1 MNSKYLIFWLLVLS
15 LVPGISARGQET
27 AGRPEYPWHA
37 SINVGMVG
45 NVYENVGSYFR
56 HNKAYDLVTGSLSVS
71 AGYDFTE
78 AFSVRLSLASDKNAG
93 ACNSLQSGGGFYPY
107 VFSSLNVFADALY
120 NVSRRRGH
128 FVPKFYLGLGFA
140 HTFNFRKERDW
151 SHDWESVHGELPF
164 VRTSNVVFGFR
175 GGFLGEF
182 LLSQEVVSSWMCA
195 VSFSPTVTTASSP
208 PAPTKS
214 PSPATAA
221 SRSMPAA
228 LSPLGLRIIFNVETD
243 NCSRTTGR

>member
-1 MNSKYLIFWLLVLS
+1 MNSKYYLIFWLLVLS

-151 SHDWESVHGELPF
+151 SHDWESAHGELPF
-164 VRTSNVVFGFR
+164 VQTSNVVFGFR

-182 LLSQEVVSSWMCA
+182 LLSQEVGILVDVCGEFFTDRYDGLQPTSTDQESFAGYGGFPLDARGIVS
-195 VSFSPTVTTASSP
+195 
-208 PAPTKS
+208 
-214 PSPATAA
+214 
-221 SRSMPAA
+221 
-228 LSPLGLRIIFNVETD
+228 LGIAYHF
-243 NCSRTTGR
+243 